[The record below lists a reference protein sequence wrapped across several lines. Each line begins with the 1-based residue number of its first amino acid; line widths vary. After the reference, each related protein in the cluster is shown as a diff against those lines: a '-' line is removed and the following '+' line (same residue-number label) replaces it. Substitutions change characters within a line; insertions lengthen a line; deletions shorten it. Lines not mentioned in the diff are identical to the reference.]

1 MIYIAVDGG
10 TTNTRI
16 NLVKD
21 GAVADTVKIKM
32 GARACM
38 SELAEFKKELKNGI
52 YSILSRNGLSENDIE
67 KILASG
73 MITCEFGL
81 CPLEHIVAPAGIKE
95 MHEAMHEEKFPDI
108 SSVPFVFI
116 RGVKTNCENLENAD
130 MMRGEETELIGIAN
144 NGEAEC
150 IYILPGTHSKI
161 IYTDKTG
168 RISDFST
175 MMTGEMIESLSQH
188 TILKDAV
195 DLSTD
200 GYDSEYLQKGFSD
213 CRKNGINNTLFKTR
227 ILKNLFDAD
236 KVQCYSYFM
245 GAVLCGEIDKILKS
259 KVSGVVIGGKEQIK
273 LPMKELIENNSDKN
287 VTTVDAEKCENA
299 SAIGAVRIYEYK

>member
-108 SSVPFVFI
+108 YESYLLAEEENILECKISGKEKIYFYLFVDKSINILTF
-116 RGVKTNCENLENAD
+116 V
-130 MMRGEETELIGIAN
+130 EEIFN
-144 NGEAEC
+144 SC
-150 IYILPGTHSKI
+150 IYSLSTIMTLKLTLSRFSFL
-161 IYTDKTG
+161 TALFNT
-168 RISDFST
+168 FST
-175 MMTGEMIESLSQH
+175 VSSSFIFSSTFTNIS
-188 TILKDAV
+188 IL
-195 DLSTD
+195 LI
-200 GYDSEYLQKGFSD
+200 FPP
-213 CRKNGINNTLFKTR
+213 TLIR
-227 ILKNLFDAD
+227 L
-236 KVQCYSYFM
+236 
-245 GAVLCGEIDKILKS
+245 
-259 KVSGVVIGGKEQIK
+259 
-273 LPMKELIENNSDKN
+273 
-287 VTTVDAEKCENA
+287 
-299 SAIGAVRIYEYK
+299 